1 MKLLPKH
8 VLRQLPKLYTQE
20 EVADPIAVV
29 KFFTPDAQWSWYA
42 TEGGPEAADF
52 IFFGFVVGEFPEWGY
67 FALSELV
74 SVRGAFGL
82 PIGARCGFFRPAPI
96 SEALRRDSLDRLN
109 PVASIHSPLTPS
121 L

>member
-74 SVRGAFGL
+74 SVRGALGL
-82 PIGARCGFFRPAPI
+82 PIERDLHFRPAPI